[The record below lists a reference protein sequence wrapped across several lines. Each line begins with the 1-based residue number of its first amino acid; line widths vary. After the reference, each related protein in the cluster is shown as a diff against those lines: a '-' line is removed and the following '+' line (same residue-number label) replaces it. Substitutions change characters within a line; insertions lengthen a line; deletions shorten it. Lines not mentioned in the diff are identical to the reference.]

1 MISAALIT
9 GLTGKR
15 PRQHWANAG
24 QSHPLSCRMGPGE
37 LVRYMPFVYSLVRDR
52 KVQRCQLCV

>member
-15 PRQHWANAG
+15 PRQQQG
-24 QSHPLSCRMGPGE
+24 DTSQSHHPCPLGPGA
-37 LVRYMPFVYSLVRDR
+37 LARYMPFVYSLVCDR
-52 KVQRCQLCV
+52 KVQLSQLCM

>member
-9 GLTGKR
+9 GLIGKR

-24 QSHPLSCRMGPGE
+24 QSHPLRRVGPGR
-37 LVRYMPFVYSLVRDR
+37 LARYMPFVYSLVRNR
-52 KVQRCQLCV
+52 KVQCCQLCV